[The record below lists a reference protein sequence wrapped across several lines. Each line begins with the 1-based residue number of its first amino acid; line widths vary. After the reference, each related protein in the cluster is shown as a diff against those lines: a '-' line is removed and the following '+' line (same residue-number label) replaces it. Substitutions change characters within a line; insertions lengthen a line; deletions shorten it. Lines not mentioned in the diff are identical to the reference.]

1 MVKEFS
7 SIVELKSIREQKSRL
22 SEREN
27 ELAQPMLTDL
37 SMIPRI
43 YEWFKDIL
51 SARDCPPRLESVT
64 QRKKFL
70 FIILFLYSPST
81 LAGGRLQNGVRAALR
96 EVFPE
101 VAPCV
106 ISNNISDITFIYQQ
120 YKDFRKDV
128 EEIYEGIWRRL
139 EAERKA

>member
-22 SEREN
+22 SERES

-128 EEIYEGIWRRL
+128 EEIYEGIRRRL
-139 EAERKA
+139 EGIG

>member
-96 EVFPE
+96 IVFPE

-128 EEIYEGIWRRL
+128 EEIYEGIRGRL
-139 EAERKA
+139 EGIG

>member
-51 SARDCPPRLESVT
+51 YAKDCPPRLESVT

-128 EEIYEGIWRRL
+128 EEIYEGIRRRL

>member
-7 SIVELKSIREQKSRL
+7 SIVELKSIREQKFRL

-27 ELAQPMLTDL
+27 ELAQPLLTDL
-37 SMIPRI
+37 DMIPRI

-96 EVFPE
+96 DVFPE
-101 VAPCV
+101 IAPCV
-106 ISNNISDITFIYQQ
+106 ISNNIADITFIYQQ

-128 EEIYEGIWRRL
+128 EEIYEGIRWRL
-139 EAERKA
+139 EGIG

>member
-27 ELAQPMLTDL
+27 ELAEPMLTDL

-96 EVFPE
+96 KVFPDI
-101 VAPCV
+101 APCV
-106 ISNNISDITFIYQQ
+106 ISNNIADITFIYQN
-120 YKDFRKDV
+120 YKDFRSDV
-128 EEIYEGIWRRL
+128 EEIYEEIRRRL
-139 EAERKA
+139 EEIG